1 MQNFGIKGFLG
12 SFIGIV
18 FKTIDHMRVNL
29 LLVFLVLPFLS
40 LAQKYHPF
48 PFKTIQYSYA
58 EGDSL
63 YILKKDPLSSSR
75 EIYFNPIV
83 KFDLETK
90 FLHGTIDSNNIFGQ
104 KLLTISDTAYIFVSA
119 PKDSFFIYPYA
130 KLNTPFEFTKTIG
143 AQITSREKE
152 LVLGVMDSVITIEL
166 TTGEMI
172 KLSESYGFVQ
182 TTRLDQLGQ
191 ISAINF
197 RLSAI
202 PEANLGKY
210 FYDPANIFDFEVGDV
225 FGFEGSGTVSIF
237 TDKGL
242 TRKEVI
248 KKEVYADSIVYTFK
262 ENIRYRRGYY
272 QDEVFYEREYREVI
286 STLINEDIATYAL
299 CEGDNPFYEIPGAI
313 GRNKLGRFSGAFR
326 GQYHFE
332 DFAVEGVIDYDTFKR
347 YTLGFGLVDE
357 YYGGYSDGGT
367 ELVCYTKQDESYGNC
382 DSLYTVI
389 LSNKPS
395 KISESI
401 SLFPNP
407 AKDKI
412 TISNLDK
419 GQCSIWSITG
429 QRISEQNINSSGE
442 LDISR
447 LSSGIYMLIVDRPE
461 GNLHLRF
468 EKL

>member
-1 MQNFGIKGFLG
+1 MKI
-12 SFIGIV
+12 
-18 FKTIDHMRVNL
+18 NL

-63 YILKKDPLSSSR
+63 YILKKDSLSSNG

-83 KFDLETK
+83 KFDPEEFWK
-90 FLHGTIDSNNIFGQ
+90 GTLDSNNIFGQ
-104 KLLTISDTAYIFVSA
+104 KLLTISDTVYIFVSA
-119 PKDSFFIYPYA
+119 EKDSFFIYPYA
-130 KLNTPFEFTKTIG
+130 KLNTPFEFAKTVE
-143 AQITSREKE
+143 AQIISREKE
-152 LVLGVMDSVITIEL
+152 LVLGIMDSVISIEL
-166 TTGEMI
+166 TTGEII
-172 KLSESYGFVQ
+172 KLSENYGFVQ

-191 ISAINF
+191 ISAMNF
-197 RLSAI
+197 MLSAI

-210 FYDPANIFDFEVGDV
+210 FYAHATIYDFEIGDV
-225 FGFEGSGTVSIF
+225 FGFEGISTVSIF
-237 TDKGL
+237 TDKDL
-242 TRKEVI
+242 MRKEVI

-262 ENIRYRRGYY
+262 ENVRYRRGYY
-272 QDEVFYEREYREVI
+272 QDEVFYEREYRDVI
-286 STLINEDIATYAL
+286 STLIDEDIATYAL
-299 CEGDNPFYEIPGAI
+299 IENRDPYYEIPGAI
-313 GRNKLGRFSGAFR
+313 GLNKLGRFSGAFR

-332 DFAVEGVIDYDTFKR
+332 DFIVKEVIDYGTNKR
-347 YTLGFGLVDE
+347 YTLGLGLVDDF
-357 YYGGYSDGGT
+357 YGGYSDGGT
-367 ELVCYTKQDESYGNC
+367 ELVCYTKQNESYGNC

-401 SLFPNP
+401 SIFPNP

-447 LSSGIYMLIVDRPE
+447 LSPGIYMLIVDRPE

>member
-1 MQNFGIKGFLG
+1 MK
-12 SFIGIV
+12 
-18 FKTIDHMRVNL
+18 VNL

-63 YILKKDPLSSSR
+63 YILKKDSLSSNG

-83 KFDLETK
+83 KFDLEEFWK
-90 FLHGTIDSNNIFGQ
+90 GTLDSNNIFGQ

-119 PKDSFFIYPYA
+119 EKDSFFIYPYA
-130 KLNTPFEFTKTIG
+130 KLNTPFEFAKTVE
-143 AQITSREKE
+143 AQIVSREKE
-152 LVLGVMDSVITIEL
+152 LVLGIMDSVISIEL
-166 TTGEMI
+166 TTGEII
-172 KLSESYGFVQ
+172 KLSENYGFVQ

-191 ISAINF
+191 ISAMNF
-197 RLSAI
+197 MLSAI

-210 FYDPANIFDFEVGDV
+210 FYDPANIYDFEVGDV
-225 FGFEGSGTVSIF
+225 FVYEGSSEISGFVTSRS
-237 TDKGL
+237 L
-242 TRKEVI
+242 TRKEVT
-248 KKEVYADSIVYTFK
+248 KKEIYADSIVYTFK
-262 ENIRYRRGYY
+262 ENER
-272 QDEVFYEREYREVI
+272 VFRSYTQEKESFSEREYKDVI
-286 STLINEDIATYAL
+286 LTLIDEDIATYAL
-299 CEGDNPFYEIPGAI
+299 FEGNDSYYEIPGAI
-313 GRNKLGRFSGAFR
+313 GRNKLGRLSGVFR
-326 GQYHFE
+326 GKYHFFE
-332 DFAVEGVIDYDTFKR
+332 DFTVEEVLDYGTFKK
-347 YTLGFGLVDE
+347 YTLGFGLVDDF
-357 YYGGYSDGGT
+357 YGGYSDGGT
-367 ELVCYTKQDESYGNC
+367 ELVCYTKQNESYGNC

-401 SLFPNP
+401 SIFPNP

>member
-1 MQNFGIKGFLG
+1 MK
-12 SFIGIV
+12 
-18 FKTIDHMRVNL
+18 VNL

-63 YILKKDPLSSSR
+63 YILKKDPLSSNG

-83 KFDLETK
+83 KFDPEE
-90 FLHGTIDSNNIFGQ
+90 FWRGTLDSNNIFGQ

-119 PKDSFFIYPYA
+119 EKDSFFIYPYA
-130 KLNTPFEFTKTIG
+130 KLNTPFEFAKTVE
-143 AQITSREKE
+143 AQIISREKE
-152 LVLGVMDSVITIEL
+152 LVLGLMDSVITIEL
-166 TTGEMI
+166 TTGEII
-172 KLSESYGFVQ
+172 KLSENYGFVQ
-182 TTRLDQLGQ
+182 TTRLDQLGKK
-191 ISAINF
+191 SAMNF
-197 RLSAI
+197 MLSAI
-202 PEANLGKY
+202 PEANLGRY
-210 FYDPANIFDFEVGDV
+210 FYDPANIYDFEVGDV
-225 FGFEGSGTVSIF
+225 FVYENISEISGFVTFRS
-237 TDKGL
+237 L

-262 ENIRYRRGYY
+262 ENVRVFRSYTHEKESFSEREIKNVILTSITEDFATSSLSAASLFGGSGYY
-272 QDEVFYEREYREVI
+272 K
-286 STLINEDIATYAL
+286 
-299 CEGDNPFYEIPGAI
+299 IPGAI
-313 GRNKLGRFSGAFR
+313 GRNAKGRFSVIISGL
-326 GQYHFE
+326 YYKE
-332 DFAVEGVIDYDTFKR
+332 DNEPLVEMVVDAGGFNR
-347 YTLGFGLVDE
+347 YTTGLGLERDE
-357 YYGGYSDGGT
+357 EGP
-367 ELVCYTKQDESYGNC
+367 LVCYTKQNESYGDC
-382 DSLYTVI
+382 DSLYKVV

-401 SLFPNP
+401 SIFPNP